1 MLRTTFKTKYDSDN
15 FDTSGI
21 YLEKNLYTCTINP
34 PVVVSVVKVM
44 VDESVVV
51 PSVVLVADCTSGMKA
66 ASDTSKSIPVT
77 NLTFPRFILLQ
88 QSLVL
93 SNLS

>member
-44 VDESVVV
+44 VV

>member
-44 VDESVVV
+44 VV

-88 QSLVL
+88 HPFSAKE
-93 SNLS
+93 

>member
-44 VDESVVV
+44 VV
-51 PSVVLVADCTSGMKA
+51 PSVVLVADCTSCMKA

>member
-1 MLRTTFKTKYDSDN
+1 MLRTTFKKYDFN
-15 FDTSGI
+15 YFDTSGI